1 MADMS
6 LPAFSDIES
15 NLEFLD
21 DWEDR
26 YRYLIELGRMLPE
39 FPEAEKTEANKVRG
53 CASQVWVTHEAKGRG
68 DEAVLTFAG
77 DSDAHIVK
85 GLVALALALYSG
97 RTARVIAATD
107 AFSVFERFGLK
118 EHLSS
123 QRSNGFRSLVDRI
136 RGEAARI
143 IAG

>member
-1 MADMS
+1 MP
-6 LPAFSDIES
+6 LPAFADIES

-26 YRYLIELGRMLPE
+26 YRYLIELGRMLPA
-39 FPEAEKTEANKVRG
+39 FPEASKTESNKVRG
-53 CASQVWVTHEAKGRG
+53 CASQVWVTAAHQG
-68 DEAVLTFAG
+68 DGPAAVLTFAG

-97 RTARVIAATD
+97 RTAADITATD
-107 AFSVFERFGLK
+107 AFAVFERFGLK

-136 RGEAARI
+136 RSEAGRI
-143 IAG
+143 AAA